1 MDPAEV
7 GERKQHD
14 LAREVKKQLHYEQM
28 VRAASTLGGERE
40 GKKQAVTG
48 IPQRVLT
55 TAEPQSRNPAVRLK
69 HVGNL
74 ATLEKTP

>member
-1 MDPAEV
+1 
-7 GERKQHD
+7 
-14 LAREVKKQLHYEQM
+14 M

-74 ATLEKTP
+74 ATLEKTPQRSRIASLNRTMGSEFMVRNQPLF